1 MKSNREAAVVVRAP
15 EKINAE
21 KEGQTR
27 LERENKQ
34 IAKANKQMVVKWAN
48 RG

>member
-1 MKSNREAAVVVRAP
+1 METNREAVVVVRIP
-15 EKINAE
+15 EKINSE

-34 IAKANKQMVVKWAN
+34 MWRENKQMVVKWAN